1 MSFRWSCLLG
11 DCYKQY
17 FSFLSGFQFDCEDV
31 ANNEGRSVIS
41 ILRYLLLV
49 QIDWVNQ
56 KFPDLKVIQ
65 VPALFS
71 VFAIFLSF
79 ASTFLIKT
87 LDNQF
92 RQSSPEKSLFIHLIK
107 NKQITPFVMLAII
120 YSILI
125 SISFIMYSLLYYN
138 VRFLKK
144 NSVGILIEDS
154 HVSSDDG
161 KLTTLC

>member
-1 MSFRWSCLLG
+1 
-11 DCYKQY
+11 
-17 FSFLSGFQFDCEDV
+17 LSGFQFDCEDV

-87 LDNQF
+87 LDNQL